1 MGTEE
6 GVRMI
11 CKVAK
16 ERARSR
22 RDIGE
27 VNVITDQIGEMQTD
41 QVKIK
46 DRWTEYFSK
55 QINVEKAR

>member
-1 MGTEE
+1 
-6 GVRMI
+6 MI

-16 ERARSR
+16 QRARSR

-27 VNVITDQIGEMQTD
+27 VNGITDQIVEMQTD

-46 DRWTEYFSK
+46 DRWRGYFSNL
-55 QINVEKAR
+55 INVEKAREQLGE